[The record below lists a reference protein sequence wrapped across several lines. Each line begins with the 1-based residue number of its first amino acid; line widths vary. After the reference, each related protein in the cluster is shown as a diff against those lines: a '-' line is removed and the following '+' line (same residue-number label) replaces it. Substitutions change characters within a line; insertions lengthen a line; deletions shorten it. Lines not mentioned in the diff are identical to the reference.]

1 MKKILSI
8 MTAAL
13 LGTAVSAQE
22 TYDNAQLATKD
33 LNGTA
38 RYVGMGGAMEALG
51 ADLSTIGTNPAGIGM
66 FRRSMVAGSFGFNSQ
81 QDAKSFGNANKTN
94 MSFDQAGFVYS
105 MRSGRHSM
113 LNFGFNYTKSKNFD
127 QILTAA
133 GRLNNA
139 SQNKLSAMKNANGV
153 YTLQDKNN
161 GLVSN
166 SGAYSQADY
175 LYSNVLFNHYDANNP
190 NDPNNATLTDKG
202 VIVNQTT
209 GLPVYYNAT
218 GYDFGRSTT
227 GYIGQYDFNVSGNSN
242 DRFYWGFTV
251 GIYDVHY
258 NSSSLYSESLVDGD
272 KAIGDVAMNDER
284 KITGTGFD
292 VKAGLI
298 FRPAEESPFRIG
310 LYVHTPTWYDL
321 TTRNYTVLNNN
332 TNEAYGSSER
342 GKSSESYDFKFYT
355 PWRFGVS
362 LGHTVGNYLALG
374 ATYEYADYTTNDIRV
389 NDGGEVDYWGNYYET
404 SSRDEAM
411 KQNIKNSLKGVHT
424 VKLGMEFKP
433 EKNFAVRL
441 GYNYQSAMYNK
452 NGFKDG
458 SLESYGTYYAST
470 TDYTN
475 WKDTHR
481 FTAGVGYNYGKF
493 SFDLAYQYS
502 QTNGDFYPFMSYV
515 DNSEPKFD
523 NVCDAVKVSNKRNQL
538 LFTVGYKF
546 QTHLTVQKFGVIKK
560 KPYLCTAFRKCE
572 QADMAQLVEQRIRN
586 AWVPGSSPGIGSTL
600 S

>member
-8 MTAAL
+8 MTAAM

-66 FRRSMVAGSFGFNSQ
+66 FRRGMVAGSFGFNTLS
-81 QDAKSFGNANKTN
+81 DAKSFGNANKTN

-190 NDPNNATLTDKG
+190 NDPNNAMLSEGDKG

-258 NSSSLYSESLVDGD
+258 NGSSLYSESLVDGNT
-272 KAIGDVAMNDER
+272 AIGDVAMNDER

-332 TNEAYGSSER
+332 TNEAYGSTER

-424 VKLGMEFKP
+424 VKVGMEFKP

-546 QTHLTVQKFGVIKK
+546 
-560 KPYLCTAFRKCE
+560 
-572 QADMAQLVEQRIRN
+572 
-586 AWVPGSSPGIGSTL
+586 
-600 S
+600 

>member
-8 MTAAL
+8 MTAAM

-22 TYDNAQLATKD
+22 TYDNAKLATKD

-66 FRRSMVAGSFGFNSQ
+66 FRCGMVAGSFGFNTLS
-81 QDAKSFGNANKTN
+81 DAKSFGNANKTN

-175 LYSNVLFNHYDANNP
+175 LYSNVLFNHYDSNNP

-258 NSSSLYSESLVDGD
+258 NGSSLYSESLVDGNT
-272 KAIGDVAMNDER
+272 AIGDVAMNDER

-332 TNEAYGSSER
+332 TNEAYGSTER

-424 VKLGMEFKP
+424 VKVGMEFKP

-515 DNSEPKFD
+515 DDSEPKFD

-546 QTHLTVQKFGVIKK
+546 
-560 KPYLCTAFRKCE
+560 
-572 QADMAQLVEQRIRN
+572 
-586 AWVPGSSPGIGSTL
+586 
-600 S
+600 

>member
-8 MTAAL
+8 MTAAM

-66 FRRSMVAGSFGFNSQ
+66 FRRGMVAGSFGFNTLS
-81 QDAKSFGNANKTN
+81 DAKSFGNANKTN

-175 LYSNVLFNHYDANNP
+175 LYSNVLFNHYDSNNP

-258 NSSSLYSESLVDGD
+258 NGSSLYSESLVDGNT
-272 KAIGDVAMNDER
+272 AIGDVAMNDER

-332 TNEAYGSSER
+332 TNEAYGSTER

-424 VKLGMEFKP
+424 VKVGMEFKP

-546 QTHLTVQKFGVIKK
+546 
-560 KPYLCTAFRKCE
+560 
-572 QADMAQLVEQRIRN
+572 
-586 AWVPGSSPGIGSTL
+586 
-600 S
+600 

>member
-8 MTAAL
+8 MTAVM

-332 TNEAYGSSER
+332 TNEAYGSTER

-515 DNSEPKFD
+515 DNSEPKYD

-546 QTHLTVQKFGVIKK
+546 
-560 KPYLCTAFRKCE
+560 
-572 QADMAQLVEQRIRN
+572 
-586 AWVPGSSPGIGSTL
+586 
-600 S
+600 

>member
-22 TYDNAQLATKD
+22 TYDNAQLASKD

-51 ADLSTIGTNPAGIGM
+51 ADISTIGTNPAGIGM
-66 FRRSMVAGSFGFNSQ
+66 FRRSMVAGSFGFNTQ

-113 LNFGFNYTKSKNFD
+113 VNFGFNYTKSKNFD

-133 GRLNNA
+133 GKLNNA

-175 LYSNVLFNHYDANNP
+175 LYSNVLFNHYDATKP
-190 NDPNNATLTDKG
+190 DDPNNAMLSEGNKG
-202 VIVNQTT
+202 VIVNKHT

-258 NSSSLYSESLVDGD
+258 NSSSLYSESLVDGNT
-272 KAIGDVAMNDER
+272 AIGDVAMNDER

-481 FTAGVGYNYGKF
+481 VTAGVGYNYGNF

-546 QTHLTVQKFGVIKK
+546 
-560 KPYLCTAFRKCE
+560 
-572 QADMAQLVEQRIRN
+572 
-586 AWVPGSSPGIGSTL
+586 
-600 S
+600 

>member
-8 MTAAL
+8 MTAAM

-66 FRRSMVAGSFGFNSQ
+66 FRCGMVAGSFGFNTLS
-81 QDAKSFGNANKTN
+81 DAKSFGNANKTN

-153 YTLQDKNN
+153 YDLQSKNN

-175 LYSNVLFNHYDANNP
+175 LYSNVLFNHYDSNNP

-258 NSSSLYSESLVDGD
+258 NGSSLYSESLVDD
-272 KAIGDVAMNDER
+272 NTAIGDVAMNDER

-332 TNEAYGSSER
+332 TNEAYGSTER

-515 DNSEPKFD
+515 DDSEPKFD

-546 QTHLTVQKFGVIKK
+546 
-560 KPYLCTAFRKCE
+560 
-572 QADMAQLVEQRIRN
+572 
-586 AWVPGSSPGIGSTL
+586 
-600 S
+600 

>member
-8 MTAAL
+8 MTAAM

-66 FRRSMVAGSFGFNSQ
+66 FRRGMLAGSFGFNTLS
-81 QDAKSFGNANKTN
+81 DAKSFGNANKTN

-190 NDPNNATLTDKG
+190 NDPNNAMLSEGDKG

-258 NSSSLYSESLVDGD
+258 NSSSLYSESLVDGG

-332 TNEAYGSSER
+332 TNEAYGSTER

-424 VKLGMEFKP
+424 VKVGMEFKP

-546 QTHLTVQKFGVIKK
+546 
-560 KPYLCTAFRKCE
+560 
-572 QADMAQLVEQRIRN
+572 
-586 AWVPGSSPGIGSTL
+586 
-600 S
+600 

>member
-8 MTAAL
+8 MTAAM

-22 TYDNAQLATKD
+22 TYDNAQLASKD

-51 ADLSTIGTNPAGIGM
+51 ADISTIGTNPAGIGM
-66 FRRSMVAGSFGFNSQ
+66 FRRGMVAGSFGFNTQ

-175 LYSNVLFNHYDANNP
+175 LYSNVLFNHYKEPAENESA
-190 NDPNNATLTDKG
+190 DPTNAHLNKNG
-202 VIVNQTT
+202 VIVYDNT

-258 NSSSLYSESLVDGD
+258 NGSSLYSESLVDGG

-292 VKAGLI
+292 VKAGLV
-298 FRPAEESPFRIG
+298 FRPAEESPFRVG

-321 TTRNYTVLNNN
+321 TTRNYTVLDNN
-332 TNEAYGSSER
+332 TKPVEAYGSSDY

-546 QTHLTVQKFGVIKK
+546 
-560 KPYLCTAFRKCE
+560 
-572 QADMAQLVEQRIRN
+572 
-586 AWVPGSSPGIGSTL
+586 
-600 S
+600 

>member
-1 MKKILSI
+1 MKKILSL
-8 MTAAL
+8 MTVAM

-51 ADLSTIGTNPAGIGM
+51 ADISTIGTNPAGIGM

-139 SQNKLSAMKNANGV
+139 SQNKVSAMKNANGF
-153 YTLQDKNN
+153 YRLETQNN
-161 GLVSN
+161 KLVSN

-175 LYSNVLFNHYDANNP
+175 LYSNVLFNNIDKAWMSEDKE
-190 NDPNNATLTDKG
+190 NDPNYGIIFNKSDNT
-202 VIVNQTT
+202 
-209 GLPVYYNAT
+209 PVYYNAT

-258 NSSSLYSESLVDGD
+258 NGSSLYKESLVDGNT
-272 KAIGDVAMNDER
+272 AIGDVAMNDER

-321 TTRNYTVLNNN
+321 TTRNYTVLDNK
-332 TNEAYGSSER
+332 TSDAYGSSDY

-546 QTHLTVQKFGVIKK
+546 
-560 KPYLCTAFRKCE
+560 
-572 QADMAQLVEQRIRN
+572 
-586 AWVPGSSPGIGSTL
+586 
-600 S
+600 

>member
-8 MTAAL
+8 MTAAM

-66 FRRSMVAGSFGFNSQ
+66 FRRGMVAGSFGFNTLS
-81 QDAKSFGNANKTN
+81 DAKSFGNANKTN

-175 LYSNVLFNHYDANNP
+175 LYSNVLFNHYDSNNP

-258 NSSSLYSESLVDGD
+258 NGSSLYSESLVDGNT
-272 KAIGDVAMNDER
+272 AIGDVAMNDER

-332 TNEAYGSSER
+332 TNEAYGSTER

-424 VKLGMEFKP
+424 VKVGMEFKP

-515 DNSEPKFD
+515 DDSEPKFD

-546 QTHLTVQKFGVIKK
+546 
-560 KPYLCTAFRKCE
+560 
-572 QADMAQLVEQRIRN
+572 
-586 AWVPGSSPGIGSTL
+586 
-600 S
+600 

>member
-8 MTAAL
+8 MTAAM

-332 TNEAYGSSER
+332 TNEAYGSTER

-515 DNSEPKFD
+515 DNSEPKYD

-546 QTHLTVQKFGVIKK
+546 
-560 KPYLCTAFRKCE
+560 
-572 QADMAQLVEQRIRN
+572 
-586 AWVPGSSPGIGSTL
+586 
-600 S
+600 

>member
-8 MTAAL
+8 MTAAM

-66 FRRSMVAGSFGFNSQ
+66 FRRSMVAGSFGFNTLS
-81 QDAKSFGNANKTN
+81 DAKSFGNANKTN

-175 LYSNVLFNHYDANNP
+175 LYSNVLFNHYKEPAENKP
-190 NDPNNATLTDKG
+190 SDPTNAGLKDG
-202 VIVNQTT
+202 VIVYDNT

-258 NSSSLYSESLVDGD
+258 NSSSLYSESLVDGG

-332 TNEAYGSSER
+332 TNEAYGSTER

-546 QTHLTVQKFGVIKK
+546 
-560 KPYLCTAFRKCE
+560 
-572 QADMAQLVEQRIRN
+572 
-586 AWVPGSSPGIGSTL
+586 
-600 S
+600 

>member
-8 MTAAL
+8 MTAAM

-51 ADLSTIGTNPAGIGM
+51 ADISTIGTNPAGIGM

-153 YTLQDKNN
+153 YELQKSNN

-175 LYSNVLFNHYDANNP
+175 LYSNVLFNHKDFENP
-190 NDPNNATLTDKG
+190 NDPNNASLSNVDKG
-202 VIVNQTT
+202 VIINDQT

-258 NSSSLYSESLVDGD
+258 NSSSLYSESLVDGG

-332 TNEAYGSSER
+332 TDKAYGSR
-342 GKSSESYDFKFYT
+342 DHDKSSESYDFKFYT

-424 VKLGMEFKP
+424 VKVGMEFKP

-546 QTHLTVQKFGVIKK
+546 
-560 KPYLCTAFRKCE
+560 
-572 QADMAQLVEQRIRN
+572 
-586 AWVPGSSPGIGSTL
+586 
-600 S
+600 

>member
-1 MKKILSI
+1 
-8 MTAAL
+8 MTAAM

-66 FRRSMVAGSFGFNSQ
+66 FRRGMVAGSFGFNTLS
-81 QDAKSFGNANKTN
+81 DAKSFGNANKTN

-166 SGAYSQADY
+166 SGAYSQVDY
-175 LYSNVLFNHYDANNP
+175 LYSNVLFNHYKEPAENESA
-190 NDPNNATLTDKG
+190 DPTNAHLNKNG
-202 VIVNQTT
+202 VIVYDNT

-258 NSSSLYSESLVDGD
+258 NGSSLYSESLVDGNT
-272 KAIGDVAMNDER
+272 AIGDVAMNDER

-332 TNEAYGSSER
+332 TNEAYGSTER

-424 VKLGMEFKP
+424 VKVGMEFKP

-515 DNSEPKFD
+515 DDSEPKFD

-546 QTHLTVQKFGVIKK
+546 
-560 KPYLCTAFRKCE
+560 
-572 QADMAQLVEQRIRN
+572 
-586 AWVPGSSPGIGSTL
+586 
-600 S
+600 

>member
-1 MKKILSI
+1 M
-8 MTAAL
+8 

-139 SQNKLSAMKNANGV
+139 SQNKLSAMKNANGP
-153 YTLQDKNN
+153 KN
-161 GLVSN
+161 GGYSLDIVSN
-166 SGAYSQADY
+166 GKESYLFGNNDRYSQVDY
-175 LYSNVLFNHYDANNP
+175 LYSNVLFNHYDANTP
-190 NDPNNATLTDKG
+190 NDPNNAMLNGNG

-258 NSSSLYSESLVDGD
+258 NSSSLYSENLVDGD

-332 TNEAYGSSER
+332 TNEAYGSTER

-481 FTAGVGYNYGKF
+481 FTVGVGYNYGKF

-546 QTHLTVQKFGVIKK
+546 
-560 KPYLCTAFRKCE
+560 
-572 QADMAQLVEQRIRN
+572 
-586 AWVPGSSPGIGSTL
+586 
-600 S
+600 

>member
-1 MKKILSI
+1 
-8 MTAAL
+8 MTAAM

-22 TYDNAQLATKD
+22 TYDNAQLASKD

-51 ADLSTIGTNPAGIGM
+51 ADISTIGTNPAGIGM
-66 FRRSMVAGSFGFNSQ
+66 FRRGMVAGSFGFNTQ
-81 QDAKSFGNANKTN
+81 QNVKSFGNANKTN

-113 LNFGFNYTKSKNFD
+113 VNFGFNYTKSKNFD

-133 GRLNNA
+133 GKLNNA

-175 LYSNVLFNHYDANNP
+175 LYSNVLFNHYKEPAENKP
-190 NDPNNATLTDKG
+190 ADPTNAGLNKNG
-202 VIVNQTT
+202 VIVYDNT

-258 NSSSLYSESLVDGD
+258 NGSSLYSESLVDGNT
-272 KAIGDVAMNDER
+272 AIGDVAMNDER

-332 TNEAYGSSER
+332 TNEAYGSTER

-411 KQNIKNSLKGVHT
+411 KQSIKNSLKGVHT

-481 FTAGVGYNYGKF
+481 VTAGVGYNYGNF

-515 DNSEPKFD
+515 DDSEPKFD

-546 QTHLTVQKFGVIKK
+546 
-560 KPYLCTAFRKCE
+560 
-572 QADMAQLVEQRIRN
+572 
-586 AWVPGSSPGIGSTL
+586 
-600 S
+600 

>member
-1 MKKILSI
+1 M
-8 MTAAL
+8 

-139 SQNKLSAMKNANGV
+139 SQNKLSAMKNANGP
-153 YTLQDKNN
+153 KN
-161 GLVSN
+161 GGYSLDIVSN
-166 SGAYSQADY
+166 EKGTYLFGNRDTYSQVDF
-175 LYSNVLFNHYDANNP
+175 LYSNVLFNHYKEPAENESA
-190 NDPNNATLTDKG
+190 DPTNAHLNKNG
-202 VIVNQTT
+202 VIVYDNT

-258 NSSSLYSESLVDGD
+258 NSSSLYSESLVDGG
-272 KAIGDVAMNDER
+272 KAIGDIAMNDER

-332 TNEAYGSSER
+332 TDKAYGSTER

-424 VKLGMEFKP
+424 VKVGMEFKP

-452 NGFKDG
+452 DGYKDG

-515 DNSEPKFD
+515 DDSEPKFD

-546 QTHLTVQKFGVIKK
+546 
-560 KPYLCTAFRKCE
+560 
-572 QADMAQLVEQRIRN
+572 
-586 AWVPGSSPGIGSTL
+586 
-600 S
+600 

>member
-8 MTAAL
+8 MTAAM

-66 FRRSMVAGSFGFNSQ
+66 FRCGMVAGSFGFNTLS
-81 QDAKSFGNANKTN
+81 DAKSFGNANKTN

-175 LYSNVLFNHYDANNP
+175 LYSNVLFNHYDSNNP

-258 NSSSLYSESLVDGD
+258 NGSSLYSESLVDGNT
-272 KAIGDVAMNDER
+272 AIGDVAMNDER

-332 TNEAYGSSER
+332 TNEAYGSTER

-424 VKLGMEFKP
+424 VKVGMEFKP

-502 QTNGDFYPFMSYV
+502 HTNGDFYPFMSYV
-515 DNSEPKFD
+515 DDSEPKFD

-546 QTHLTVQKFGVIKK
+546 
-560 KPYLCTAFRKCE
+560 
-572 QADMAQLVEQRIRN
+572 
-586 AWVPGSSPGIGSTL
+586 
-600 S
+600 

>member
-8 MTAAL
+8 MTAAM

-66 FRRSMVAGSFGFNSQ
+66 FRRGMVAGSFGFNTLS
-81 QDAKSFGNANKTN
+81 DAKSFGNANKTN

-190 NDPNNATLTDKG
+190 NDPNNAMLSEGDKG

-258 NSSSLYSESLVDGD
+258 NSSSLYSESLVDGNT
-272 KAIGDVAMNDER
+272 AIGDVAMNDER

-332 TNEAYGSSER
+332 TNEAYGSTER

-424 VKLGMEFKP
+424 VKVGMEFKP

-546 QTHLTVQKFGVIKK
+546 
-560 KPYLCTAFRKCE
+560 
-572 QADMAQLVEQRIRN
+572 
-586 AWVPGSSPGIGSTL
+586 
-600 S
+600 

>member
-1 MKKILSI
+1 
-8 MTAAL
+8 MTAAM

-66 FRRSMVAGSFGFNSQ
+66 FRCGMVAGSFGFNTLS
-81 QDAKSFGNANKTN
+81 DAKSFGNANKTN

-153 YTLQDKNN
+153 YDLQSKNN

-175 LYSNVLFNHYDANNP
+175 LYSNVLFNHYDSNNP

-258 NSSSLYSESLVDGD
+258 NGSSLYSESLVDD
-272 KAIGDVAMNDER
+272 NTAIGDVAMNDER

-332 TNEAYGSSER
+332 TNEAYGSTER

-515 DNSEPKFD
+515 DDSEPKFD

-546 QTHLTVQKFGVIKK
+546 
-560 KPYLCTAFRKCE
+560 
-572 QADMAQLVEQRIRN
+572 
-586 AWVPGSSPGIGSTL
+586 
-600 S
+600 

>member
-8 MTAAL
+8 MTAAM

-66 FRRSMVAGSFGFNSQ
+66 FRCGMVAGSFGFNTLS
-81 QDAKSFGNANKTN
+81 DAKSFGNANKTN

-161 GLVSN
+161 GLLSN

-175 LYSNVLFNHYDANNP
+175 LYSNVLFNHYDSNNP

-258 NSSSLYSESLVDGD
+258 NGSSLYSESLVDD
-272 KAIGDVAMNDER
+272 NTAIGDVAMNDER

-332 TNEAYGSSER
+332 TNEAYGSTER

-424 VKLGMEFKP
+424 VKVGMEFKP

-475 WKDTHR
+475 WRDTHR

-546 QTHLTVQKFGVIKK
+546 
-560 KPYLCTAFRKCE
+560 
-572 QADMAQLVEQRIRN
+572 
-586 AWVPGSSPGIGSTL
+586 
-600 S
+600 

>member
-8 MTAAL
+8 MTAAM

-66 FRRSMVAGSFGFNSQ
+66 FRRSMVAGSFGFNTLS
-81 QDAKSFGNANKTN
+81 DAKSFGNANKTN

-190 NDPNNATLTDKG
+190 NDPNNAMLSEGDKG

-258 NSSSLYSESLVDGD
+258 NGSSLYSESLVDGNT
-272 KAIGDVAMNDER
+272 AIGDVAMNDER

-332 TNEAYGSSER
+332 TNEAYGSTER

-424 VKLGMEFKP
+424 VKVGMEFKP

-515 DNSEPKFD
+515 DDSEPKFD

-546 QTHLTVQKFGVIKK
+546 
-560 KPYLCTAFRKCE
+560 
-572 QADMAQLVEQRIRN
+572 
-586 AWVPGSSPGIGSTL
+586 
-600 S
+600 

>member
-8 MTAAL
+8 MTAAM

-153 YTLQDKNN
+153 YDLQSKNN

-258 NSSSLYSESLVDGD
+258 NGSSLYSESLVDGNT
-272 KAIGDVAMNDER
+272 AIGDVAMNDER

-332 TNEAYGSSER
+332 TNEAYGSTER

-424 VKLGMEFKP
+424 VKVGMEFKP

-481 FTAGVGYNYGKF
+481 FTAGVGYNYGNF

-546 QTHLTVQKFGVIKK
+546 
-560 KPYLCTAFRKCE
+560 
-572 QADMAQLVEQRIRN
+572 
-586 AWVPGSSPGIGSTL
+586 
-600 S
+600 

>member
-66 FRRSMVAGSFGFNSQ
+66 FRRGMVAGSFGFNTQ

-321 TTRNYTVLNNN
+321 TTRNYTVLDNN
-332 TNEAYGSSER
+332 TNEAYGSTER

-546 QTHLTVQKFGVIKK
+546 
-560 KPYLCTAFRKCE
+560 
-572 QADMAQLVEQRIRN
+572 
-586 AWVPGSSPGIGSTL
+586 
-600 S
+600 

>member
-1 MKKILSI
+1 M
-8 MTAAL
+8 

-139 SQNKLSAMKNANGV
+139 SQNKLSAMKNANGP
-153 YTLQDKNN
+153 KN
-161 GLVSN
+161 GGYSLDIVSN
-166 SGAYSQADY
+166 GKESYLFGNNDRYSQVDY
-175 LYSNVLFNHYDANNP
+175 LYSNVLLFNHYDANTP
-190 NDPNNATLTDKG
+190 NDPNNAMLNGNG

-258 NSSSLYSESLVDGD
+258 NSSSLYSESLVDGNT
-272 KAIGDVAMNDER
+272 AIGDVAMNDER

-332 TNEAYGSSER
+332 TDKAYGSTER

-546 QTHLTVQKFGVIKK
+546 
-560 KPYLCTAFRKCE
+560 
-572 QADMAQLVEQRIRN
+572 
-586 AWVPGSSPGIGSTL
+586 
-600 S
+600 

>member
-1 MKKILSI
+1 M
-8 MTAAL
+8 

-51 ADLSTIGTNPAGIGM
+51 ADISTIGTNPAGIGM

-175 LYSNVLFNHYDANNP
+175 LYSNVLFNHYKEPAENEP
-190 NDPNNATLTDKG
+190 ADPTNAGLKDG
-202 VIVNQTT
+202 VIVYDNT

-258 NSSSLYSESLVDGD
+258 NSSSLYSESLVDGG

-332 TNEAYGSSER
+332 TDKAYGSR
-342 GKSSESYDFKFYT
+342 DHDKSSESYDFKFYT

-502 QTNGDFYPFMSYV
+502 QTNGNFYPFMSYV

-546 QTHLTVQKFGVIKK
+546 
-560 KPYLCTAFRKCE
+560 
-572 QADMAQLVEQRIRN
+572 
-586 AWVPGSSPGIGSTL
+586 
-600 S
+600 

>member
-8 MTAAL
+8 MTAAM

-94 MSFDQAGFVYS
+94 MSFDQVGFVYS

-175 LYSNVLFNHYDANNP
+175 LYSNVLFNHYKEPAENKP
-190 NDPNNATLTDKG
+190 ADPTNAGLKDG
-202 VIVNQTT
+202 VIVYDNT

-258 NSSSLYSESLVDGD
+258 NGSSLYSENLVDGD

-332 TNEAYGSSER
+332 TNEAYGSSDY

-404 SSRDEAM
+404 SLRDEAM

-424 VKLGMEFKP
+424 VKVGMEFKP

-546 QTHLTVQKFGVIKK
+546 
-560 KPYLCTAFRKCE
+560 
-572 QADMAQLVEQRIRN
+572 
-586 AWVPGSSPGIGSTL
+586 
-600 S
+600 

>member
-8 MTAAL
+8 MTAAM

-22 TYDNAQLATKD
+22 TYDNAQLASKD

-51 ADLSTIGTNPAGIGM
+51 ADISTIGTNPAGIGM

-166 SGAYSQADY
+166 SGAYSQVDY
-175 LYSNVLFNHYDANNP
+175 LYSNVLFNHYKEPAQNESA
-190 NDPNNATLTDKG
+190 DPTNAGLNKNG
-202 VIVNQTT
+202 VIVYDNT

-332 TNEAYGSSER
+332 TNEAYGSTER

-355 PWRFGVS
+355 PWRFGMS

-424 VKLGMEFKP
+424 VKVGMEFKP

-546 QTHLTVQKFGVIKK
+546 
-560 KPYLCTAFRKCE
+560 
-572 QADMAQLVEQRIRN
+572 
-586 AWVPGSSPGIGSTL
+586 
-600 S
+600 

>member
-8 MTAAL
+8 MTAAM

-66 FRRSMVAGSFGFNSQ
+66 FRCGMVAGSFGFNTLS
-81 QDAKSFGNANKTN
+81 DAKSFGNANKTN

-190 NDPNNATLTDKG
+190 NDPNNAMLSEGDKG

-258 NSSSLYSESLVDGD
+258 NGSSLYSESLVDGNT
-272 KAIGDVAMNDER
+272 AIGDVAMNDER

-332 TNEAYGSSER
+332 TNEAYGSTER

-515 DNSEPKFD
+515 DDSEPKFD

-546 QTHLTVQKFGVIKK
+546 
-560 KPYLCTAFRKCE
+560 
-572 QADMAQLVEQRIRN
+572 
-586 AWVPGSSPGIGSTL
+586 
-600 S
+600 

>member
-8 MTAAL
+8 MTAAM

-139 SQNKLSAMKNANGV
+139 SQNKLSAMKNANGF
-153 YTLQDKNN
+153 YRLETQNN
-161 GLVSN
+161 KLVSN

-175 LYSNVLFNHYDANNP
+175 LYSNVLFNNIDKAWMSEDKK
-190 NDPNNATLTDKG
+190 DPNYGIIFNKSDNT
-202 VIVNQTT
+202 
-209 GLPVYYNAT
+209 PVYYNAT

-258 NSSSLYSESLVDGD
+258 NSSSLYSESLVDGG

-332 TNEAYGSSER
+332 TDKAYGSTER

-424 VKLGMEFKP
+424 VKVGMEFKP

-546 QTHLTVQKFGVIKK
+546 
-560 KPYLCTAFRKCE
+560 
-572 QADMAQLVEQRIRN
+572 
-586 AWVPGSSPGIGSTL
+586 
-600 S
+600 

>member
-8 MTAAL
+8 MTAAM

-66 FRRSMVAGSFGFNSQ
+66 FRRSMVAGSFGFNTLS
-81 QDAKSFGNANKTN
+81 DAKSFGNANKTN

-190 NDPNNATLTDKG
+190 NDPNNAMLSEGDKG

-258 NSSSLYSESLVDGD
+258 NSSSLYSESLVDGNT
-272 KAIGDVAMNDER
+272 AIGDVAMNDER

-332 TNEAYGSSER
+332 TNEAYGSTER

-515 DNSEPKFD
+515 DDSEPKFD

-546 QTHLTVQKFGVIKK
+546 
-560 KPYLCTAFRKCE
+560 
-572 QADMAQLVEQRIRN
+572 
-586 AWVPGSSPGIGSTL
+586 
-600 S
+600 